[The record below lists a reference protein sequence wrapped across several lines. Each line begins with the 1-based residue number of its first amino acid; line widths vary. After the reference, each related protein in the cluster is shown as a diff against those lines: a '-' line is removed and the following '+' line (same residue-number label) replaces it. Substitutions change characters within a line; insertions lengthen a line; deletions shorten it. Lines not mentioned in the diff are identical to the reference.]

1 MIAAR
6 SPHNKNL
13 LMTRSVR
20 LRNRH
25 SPAAAAPK
33 WQDTVPND
41 RVAHLVKLAA
51 RGFARALQM
60 RLAEHAVSYGHWTY
74 LRILWAN
81 EGLTQRQ
88 LSAQAGVSE
97 PTTVSALRAMER
109 RGYITRRQNPENRR
123 EIHVALTAAGRAL
136 KGKLVPLAEET
147 NVVGLRGIASAD
159 VAATRRTLLALIA
172 NLAADERQSNAVRRI
187 PSTREWSRLG
197 RNGKMAARP
206 APRSRA

>member
-1 MIAAR
+1 MIMPVRA
-6 SPHNKNL
+6 SHNNNL
-13 LMTRSVR
+13 LMTRTVR
-20 LRNRH
+20 PANRH
-25 SPAAAAPK
+25 SAAVPSQE

-74 LRILWAN
+74 LRILWTS

-88 LSAQAGVSE
+88 LSTQAGVSE

-123 EIHVALTAAGRAL
+123 E
-136 KGKLVPLAEET
+136 
-147 NVVGLRGIASAD
+147 
-159 VAATRRTLLALIA
+159 
-172 NLAADERQSNAVRRI
+172 
-187 PSTREWSRLG
+187 
-197 RNGKMAARP
+197 
-206 APRSRA
+206 